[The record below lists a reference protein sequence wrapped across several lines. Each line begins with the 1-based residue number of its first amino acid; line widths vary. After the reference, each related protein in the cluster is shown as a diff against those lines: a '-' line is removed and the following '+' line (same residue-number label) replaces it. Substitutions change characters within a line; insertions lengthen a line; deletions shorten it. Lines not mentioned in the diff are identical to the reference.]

1 MSGAKN
7 GAKDG
12 ATSGA
17 SSATAHAEIPALGA
31 LARTAIVFRREFRSY
46 FQTPL
51 AAVFLVIFLFL
62 AGLFAFNIGGFYE
75 RNQSD
80 LRPFFQFHPWLY
92 VFLVPAV
99 SMRLWAEERRT
110 GTIELLMT
118 LPFGAA
124 DLVVG
129 KFLAAWAFTTVA
141 LSLTFPMWITVSW
154 LGTPDH
160 GTILVAYL
168 ASALLGG
175 AFLAI
180 GAFLSALT
188 KNQVIAFVLCAV
200 ACFVLLLAGFPAVI
214 DFLRGWAPRGVVE
227 GLASTSA
234 LTHYESMMRGVVDLR
249 DVLYFG
255 LVIAAFLVL
264 NVFAIDWKK
273 SD

>member
-1 MSGAKN
+1 MSNAPASNAPASGA
-7 GAKDG
+7 
-12 ATSGA
+12 
-17 SSATAHAEIPALGA
+17 PALN
-31 LARTAIVFRREFRSY
+31 ARQRIAVVFRREFRSY

-62 AGLFAFNIGGFYE
+62 AGLFTFNIGGLYE
-75 RNQSD
+75 RNQAD
-80 LRPFFQFHPWLY
+80 LRPFFQFNPWLY

-110 GTIELLMT
+110 GTIELIMT

-124 DLVVG
+124 DLVIG
-129 KFLAAWAFTTVA
+129 KFLAAWGFTTVA
-141 LSLTFPMWITVSW
+141 LALTFPLWITVSW
-154 LGTPDH
+154 LGNPDH

-168 ASALLGG
+168 ASALLAG
-175 AFLAI
+175 AFLAV
-180 GAFLSALT
+180 GSCLSALT

-214 DFLRGWAPRGVVE
+214 DFLRGWAPAGVVE

-249 DVLYFG
+249 DVLYFA
-255 LVIAAFLVL
+255 LVIAAFLVI

>member
-1 MSGAKN
+1 MSAPTLG
-7 GAKDG
+7 
-12 ATSGA
+12 
-17 SSATAHAEIPALGA
+17 TAQRI
-31 LARTAIVFRREFRSY
+31 TVVFRREFRSY

-62 AGLFAFNIGGFYE
+62 GGLFTFNIGGFFD
-75 RNQSD
+75 RGQAD
-80 LRPFFQFHPWLY
+80 LRPFFQFNPWLY

-110 GTIELLMT
+110 GTIELIMT
-118 LPFGAA
+118 LPFGVA

-129 KFLAAWAFTTVA
+129 KFLAAWAFTTLA
-141 LSLTFPMWITVSW
+141 LSLTFPLWITVSW
-154 LGTPDH
+154 LGNPDH
-160 GTILVAYL
+160 GTIFVAYL

-175 AFLAI
+175 AFLAV
-180 GAFLSALT
+180 GSFLSALT

-214 DFLRGWAPRGVVE
+214 DFLRAAKAPAGFIE

-234 LTHYESMMRGVVDLR
+234 LTHYESMMRGVIDLR
-249 DVLYFG
+249 DVLYFL
-255 LVIAAFLVL
+255 LVIAAFLVI